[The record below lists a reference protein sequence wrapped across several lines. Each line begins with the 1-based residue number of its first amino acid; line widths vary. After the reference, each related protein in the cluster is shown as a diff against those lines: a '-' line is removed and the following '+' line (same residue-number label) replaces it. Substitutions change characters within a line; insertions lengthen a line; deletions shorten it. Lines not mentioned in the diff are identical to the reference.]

1 MKKKGQLNDAVRAA
15 AMRAEQAQEAD
26 DYDSPTSPNSG
37 DGAEEAQ
44 ENDDGELQVSFILER
59 NVCLS
64 QCHSYLNQTYDPAFS
79 LLTNT
84 DRSRTIAGSL

>member
-15 AMRAEQAQEAD
+15 AMRAEQAQEAE
-26 DYDSPTSPNSG
+26 DYGSPTSPNSG

-64 QCHSYLNQTYDPAFS
+64 QCHSYLNQTYYPIFS
-79 LLTNT
+79 LPIGTN
-84 DRSRTIAGSL
+84 